1 MINYTFPPFNHPCR
15 RGPDTRLPSE
25 DSGSEKS
32 HAYEGPRNQTRLGG
46 ELKVET
52 ILGADLT
59 EQAADGVGR
68 PGWAHPRVLLRLQH
82 GVHWAEGLP
91 QGLGLYLG
99 AF

>member
-25 DSGSEKS
+25 DSGSEKP
-32 HAYEGPRNQTRLGG
+32 HASEGPRNETRLGH

-68 PGWAHPRVLLRLQH
+68 PGWAHPRVLLRLPYASA
-82 GVHWAEGLP
+82 WCP
-91 QGLGLYLG
+91 LG
-99 AF
+99 

>member
-32 HAYEGPRNQTRLGG
+32 HAYEGPRNQTKLGG

-68 PGWAHPRVLLRLQH
+68 PGWAHPRVLLWLQH